1 MDKEEIITQVASDI
15 LNNLKINQIINI
27 LKEDSVQKALS
38 YYEGLSEEE
47 QKELG
52 EKITAARDE
61 AIKQQEAAQAQKA
74 PEELVDAEP
83 AT

>member
-15 LNNLKINQIINI
+15 LNNLKINQMINI

-38 YYEGLSEEE
+38 YYEGLKEEE

-52 EKITAARDE
+52 EKIAAARDE
-61 AIKQQEAAQAQKA
+61 AINQQEAAQTQEA
-74 PEELVDAEP
+74 PEELVDPEP

>member
-15 LNNLKINQIINI
+15 LNNLKINQMINI

-38 YYEGLSEEE
+38 YYEGLKEEE

-52 EKITAARDE
+52 EKIAAARDE
-61 AIKQQEAAQAQKA
+61 AIKQQEAAQTQEA
-74 PEELVDAEP
+74 PEELVDPEP